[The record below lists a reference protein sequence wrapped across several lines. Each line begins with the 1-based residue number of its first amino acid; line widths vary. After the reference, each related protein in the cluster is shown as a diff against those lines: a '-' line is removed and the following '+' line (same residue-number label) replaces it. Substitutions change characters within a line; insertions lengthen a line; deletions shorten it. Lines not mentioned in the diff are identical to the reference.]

1 MQMYKRIRILHS
13 FAAGLLVVM
22 VCCFAGCSKQ
32 PAKTESN
39 HAEASSAD
47 AMLSSDSNA
56 ENSKLEENSTVSNLS
71 SNDSASSDKQAQASS
86 HKTSVPSSV
95 SSKATSSKQE
105 QKPQVKQY
113 YTSTVGLWYT
123 VWWDSEGQPYYDHHW
138 TKETR
143 TTPAR
148 FGRYATDDT
157 EKLKWDLNYFKKIG
171 IDYLILDDTNNH
183 QADGGNI
190 ASHIN
195 ACFKLANSLGTSGAP
210 KLCIA
215 GGNPLLHNQADLM
228 ESEMSIFKGYATK
241 YSNTYFQWKGKPLFV
256 NFVLPQYFKY
266 TNANFTIRNACGH
279 TSEAKSAAESGKY
292 NLNEQGLYGW
302 VFDYEFKGAEAYGV
316 NPGWSRS
323 HNGLEIGK
331 AEINRENGDLYRR
344 LWLRALKA
352 KPEMI
357 VIASW
362 NDHAEE
368 TGIEAVILS
377 EDIAGREAEK
387 KNPYLYEQMTEGYL
401 ALKTG
406 YVKGYYYK
414 AENDSNIYQYTGS
427 KLQKVSS
434 VPEGGVLLWIPD
446 DYYDWAGVARG

>member
-1 MQMYKRIRILHS
+1 
-13 FAAGLLVVM
+13 VM
-22 VCCFAGCSKQ
+22 VCCFAGCNKQ
-32 PAKTESN
+32 PANTESN
-39 HAEASSAD
+39 SSGISSAD
-47 AMLSSDSNA
+47 AILSSDMNV

-71 SNDSASSDKQAQASS
+71 SNASVSSDKQAQASS
-86 HKTSVPSSV
+86 HQAAAASSSV
-95 SSKATSSKQE
+95 SSKVTSSSQE
-105 QKPQVKQY
+105 QKPQVRQY
-113 YTSTVGLWYT
+113 YTSAIGLWYT

-157 EKLKWDLNYFKKIG
+157 KKLKWDFNYFKKIG

-195 ACFKLANSLGTSGAP
+195 ACFKLANSLGTSGTP

-241 YSNTYFQWKGKPLFV
+241 YSNIYFQWKGKPLFV
-256 NFVLPQYFKY
+256 NFVSPQYFKY

-279 TSEAKSAAESGKY
+279 TSEAKTAAEAGKY

-352 KPEMI
+352 KPETI

-368 TGIEAVILS
+368 TGIEAVNLS

-434 VPEGGVLLWIPD
+434 VPENGVLLWIPD

>member
-1 MQMYKRIRILHS
+1 MYKRIGMLRS
-13 FAAGLLVVM
+13 FAAVLLAAT
-22 VCCFAGCSKQ
+22 VCCFTGCKQQPEKASSKQ
-32 PAKTESN
+32 LNA
-39 HAEASSAD
+39 ASD
-47 AMLSSDSNA
+47 NMTLSSDISA

-71 SNDSASSDKQAQASS
+71 SNDS
-86 HKTSVPSSV
+86 V
-95 SSKATSSKQE
+95 SSGKQVQVSSNKTPVTSAASTSKAISSTQG

-113 YTSTVGLWYT
+113 YTSTIGMWYT
-123 VWWDSEGQPYYDHHW
+123 VWWDKEGEPYYDHHW

-157 EKLKWDLNYFKKIG
+157 EKLTWDFNYFKKIG

-195 ACFKLANSLGTSGAP
+195 ACFKTANSLGTSKVP
-210 KLCIA
+210 QLCIA
-215 GGNPLLHNQADLM
+215 GGNPLLNNQMELM

-241 YSNTYFQWKGKPLFV
+241 YKNIFFQWKGKPLYV

-266 TNANFTIRNACGH
+266 TNANFTVRNSCGH
-279 TSEAKSAAESGKY
+279 TSEAKSAAEAGKY
-292 NLNEQGLYGW
+292 NLKEQGLYGW
-302 VFDYEFKGAEAYGV
+302 VFDYEFKGAEAFGV

-323 HNGLEIGK
+323 HNGLSSGA
-331 AEINRENGDLYRR
+331 AEKNRENGDLYRR

-368 TGIEAVILS
+368 TGIEAVNLS
-377 EDIAGREAEK
+377 ENIAGREAEK

-414 AENDSNIYQYTGS
+414 AESDNNIYQYTGS

-446 DYYDWAGVARG
+446 DYYDWAGVTRS